1 MSCLL
6 NFTLFIALAQA
17 LSEPLDFLGGSEYLQ
32 EAESPTVNNWAE
44 AKYFSEVIK
53 IPLVPGE
60 DTTYLANLQMGT
72 PRQIQGQCTMSN
84 RHEIVTYAHNC
95 TQPVV
100 SCAEEE

>member
-6 NFTLFIALAQA
+6 NFTLFLALAQA
-17 LSEPLDFLGGSEYLQ
+17 FSEPLDFQGGSSRMQ

-44 AKYFSEVIK
+44 AKYFTEVIK

-84 RHEIVTYAHNC
+84 LHEIVTYAHNC
-95 TQPVV
+95 TQPAVT
-100 SCAEEE
+100 CAVGE